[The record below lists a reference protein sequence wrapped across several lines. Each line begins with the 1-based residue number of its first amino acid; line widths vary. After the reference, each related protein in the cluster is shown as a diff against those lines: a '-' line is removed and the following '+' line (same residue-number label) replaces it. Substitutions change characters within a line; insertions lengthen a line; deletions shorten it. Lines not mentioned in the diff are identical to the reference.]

1 MKRFTLLVA
10 AVVALFAT
18 SCVQAD
24 VEDTTLVGGESVV
37 TLSVE
42 TNGADSRTIAD
53 GEKAEL
59 LHYGVYDAA
68 WNLVFAETA
77 PIVDKAAR
85 LELKL
90 LTGYTYNFA
99 FWADKGEGAPYTFD
113 FENKTVTVAYGTA
126 ANDESRDAFYGVLP
140 NVEVKGA
147 VNKSVSLKR
156 PFAQINFG
164 TSDLALAKKSGFNT
178 DNYTTSLT
186 VSAYTTLNLQT
197 GAVVGSPEEVTFT
210 AAAPQSE
217 TPTLQTAKGDY
228 AWISM
233 NYVLYSDSEP
243 ALGMSTC
250 TMVATDNNGKSV
262 AVSYPNA
269 PARRNWRT
277 NLVGALFTDSANVD
291 IEIEPDTDNDLN
303 NPTGYYIKNGVYH
316 IQNGE
321 GLKWLAEQVNGGNS
335 FAGTEFVLDGDIDFT
350 ATTRAAAELTPIGT
364 SAHSFSGKFDG
375 QGYTISNFQITAQ
388 EGHAGL
394 FGYITLGGPI
404 KNLTVENVK
413 IVANHYAGAI
423 VGRGYVNIEN
433 CHVNNVDIT
442 VSAKDNDWADKAGG
456 VIGQMLEGGST
467 VKNCTAKNVTLK
479 GYRDLGGITGMA
491 HSNNTVTG
499 CSVEN
504 ITILQDLSV
513 DYESD
518 KSKIATLGGVVG
530 RRYASATCE
539 DNNEQSVNIETLAT
553 NASELETA
561 LQVNNCVKVSEGS
574 YTLTSFPAG
583 AKIVGSGANTVLNAT
598 SIITVNGAVNIENAS
613 IVMSNDGYK
622 GFQGGVDLNLK
633 NCTIEGQPFLYGTK
647 ATFEGCT
654 FKQDVKDNY
663 NVWTYAVKEVSFI
676 DCVFNCNGRCVLI
689 YQEGPELVQNVSFE
703 GCTFNAA
710 TPANAGKAAVEIGAS
725 NLTTGFYTVTINN
738 CTANGFD
745 NGSVSGNPVWNVK
758 NGNRATV
765 IVDGAPVFVEG
776 VAVENGKYELNNCVH
791 ILNAEGWAW
800 MEAQADSYFSGKT
813 ILLDNDIDFE
823 NATIPATRFWD
834 PEYSAT
840 FDGQNHTIS
849 NFTIAAG
856 DQSALFNG
864 VANISNLKVDNATI
878 SGRGYTAVIG
888 GNLYGN
894 IVNCH
899 VSNSNVTGTYW
910 QVGGLVG
917 QWNSGSISNCSVV
930 DTTITAPASVGLIVG
945 VFNEAGGI
953 RKIENCVVKN
963 SAIVQNF
970 SFGADYDTLYGVIAG
985 YLNATVGVV
994 QYHFNN
1000 NTIENTTLLGAT
1012 STLLYGEVSTGT
1024 VFVDGVQQ

>member
-758 NGNRATV
+758 NGNRANVT
-765 IVDGAPVFVEG
+765 VDGEVCFVSGAEL
-776 VAVENGKYELNNCVH
+776 VSNGLWKKGTTYSVT
-791 ILNAEGWAW
+791 NAEGLALINSK
-800 MEAQADSYFSGKT
+800 MVEKKAGVGITIELLADIDFAGKT
-813 ILLDNDIDFE
+813 WTPVDSHIDWNSTVAMINGNGHTIKNLTINGQAMFTRFSNKHDVVVKDITFDNAKVNSTSINTAIIVGQTYDNLLLDN
-823 NATIPATRFWD
+823 
-834 PEYSAT
+834 
-840 FDGQNHTIS
+840 
-849 NFTIAAG
+849 
-856 DQSALFNG
+856 
-864 VANISNLKVDNATI
+864 VD
-878 SGRGYTAVIG
+878 VK
-888 GNLYGN
+888 
-894 IVNCH
+894 
-899 VSNSNVTGTYW
+899 NSTV
-910 QVGGLVG
+910 VGGYKVSTLIATVY
-917 QWNSGSISNCSVV
+917 NEKA
-930 DTTITAPASVGLIVG
+930 TTITATLKNCDVEKTTVKALSYDFCTTGLVAFVYAGDNDKIVFDNCSVSDVKLYGPTTYGYKAHAAIYATGSETL
-945 VFNEAGGI
+945 FNEAEGVTVTNVTF
-953 RKIENCVVKN
+953 EN
-963 SAIVQNF
+963 I
-970 SFGADYDTLYGVIAG
+970 
-985 YLNATVGVV
+985 
-994 QYHFNN
+994 
-1000 NTIENTTLLGAT
+1000 
-1012 STLLYGEVSTGT
+1012 
-1024 VFVDGVQQ
+1024 